1 MTVKRL
7 STVNVLG
14 LMQILFQNIDGDID
28 SHELWKVSS
37 DILPFSGPPIE

>member
-14 LMQILFQNIDGDID
+14 LMQFLFQNREGDID
-28 SHELWKVSS
+28 SHKLWGVCP